1 MKINIKDEL
10 KKHYQTIPLAPNPD
24 GMKQAV
30 LQMRMAM
37 PALEEVSL
45 PYWQFILSQFHF
57 IRKKVWAAQ
66 IFALLACGLAL
77 FYLPEG
83 TKTIA
88 ILSAAT
94 PLIMLT
100 NVFELSRSYTY
111 RTAEIELSTQYSL
124 KQVMIA
130 RLTVLGMVDVLC
142 LTILLILSG
151 IQLPT
156 EIYAV
161 ILYIVVPFLATCFGC
176 LLILN
181 RVKSKECNYYCV
193 ALGLCITVAIG
204 VATVQYPKMYEHAA
218 IGVWAMVFVVTF
230 IGMLHEVNR
239 MLKNCVQGLDMA
251 ELNR

>member
-1 MKINIKDEL
+1 MKTNIKQQL
-10 KKHYQTIPLAPNPD
+10 KKHYQTVPLAPNPD
-24 GMKQAV
+24 GMKQTI
-30 LQMRMAM
+30 LQMRRAM
-37 PALEEVSL
+37 PVLEDASL
-45 PYWQFILSQFHF
+45 PFLQFIFSQFYF
-57 IRKKVWAAQ
+57 IRKKVWAEQ
-66 IFALLACGLAL
+66 LFVILACGLAL

-83 TKTIA
+83 TKAIA
-88 ILSAAT
+88 VLSAAT

-130 RLTVLGMVDVLC
+130 RLTALGMVDVLC
-142 LTILLILSG
+142 LTILLVLSG

-161 ILYIVVPFLATCFGC
+161 VLYTVVPFLATCFGC

-181 RVKSKECNYYCV
+181 RIKSKECNYYCV

-204 VATVQYPKMYEHAA
+204 IATVQYPKMYERAA
-218 IGVWAMVFVVTF
+218 MGGWAIVFVVTF
-230 IGMLHEVNR
+230 IGMMYEVNR
-239 MLKNCVQGLDMA
+239 MLKNCVQGL
-251 ELNR
+251 EIVQ